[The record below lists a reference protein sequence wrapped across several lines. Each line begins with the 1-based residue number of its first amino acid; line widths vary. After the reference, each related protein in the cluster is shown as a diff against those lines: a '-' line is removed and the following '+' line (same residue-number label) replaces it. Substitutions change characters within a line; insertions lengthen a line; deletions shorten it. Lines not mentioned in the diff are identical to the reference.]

1 MLLIGTNNWK
11 LAVPRKLREGK
22 WNDPIA
28 SKCILGWGLQGSGYA
43 KTAFSMHHCQCN
55 WEEIDKTVKES
66 FNVDSVTPRTLRS
79 IDDEKALQILDST
92 CTKVDGH
99 YQVGLLWRH
108 TNPILPESYNSAM
121 KRLDCLKSKISRE
134 PDLYDKIEL
143 QINNLLEKGYAV
155 EMSSAEMNIKHERVW
170 YLPIFITHNPNKPEK
185 VRLVWDA
192 AAKSHGKSLNDFMV
206 TGPDLLHPLTEVL
219 MAFRVGKIAVC
230 GDIAE
235 MFHQIRIQE
244 ADSHAQRF
252 IWFNKET
259 RAPRI
264 FVMKA
269 MTFGISCAP
278 CIAHYVRDKNAKE
291 YKLKSPRA
299 FEAITEA
306 HYVDDYIDSL
316 ADETEAIKVSLEVR
330 DIHAA
335 GGFNIRNW
343 ASNSPEVLKHLL
355 GDSITL
361 QPAKELG
368 DAEKVLDFTELHTFV
383 DASEFGY
390 AAVCYFRIGKGDD
403 ITISL
408 VAAKSKVAPLKPL
421 SIPRMELLAALTGAR
436 LSQKVR
442 NTRNIKADE
451 HIYWTDSR
459 TVISWLT
466 MDPRNFYA
474 FVMHRVGEI
483 METTNASQ
491 WHWVPTKLNVAD
503 MATKFTSKPNPE
515 EWVNGPHFLRQS
527 RDQWP
532 KQPDVCNFPNVKC
545 DEIRRT
551 VLVMRRTSVKAIPL
565 NVECISDWK
574 RLYRATATFL
584 LKAQQDGF
592 KTELDT
598 LQSSQNITKP
608 SALIGFNVYIDDEGI
623 MRTQGRADSI
633 NQNRDQIVLPKH
645 NHITHLVVK
654 DFHEKNHHMLHEG
667 TINLIRSMYFIPQLR
682 IVYKS
687 VRKSCQI
694 CKNNSAIP
702 EPPQMA
708 SLPPARIAS
717 FERPFTYTGVDFF
730 GPILVT
736 VGRHKEKRWGVIF
749 TCLTLR
755 AVHIEI
761 AYSLDTSSCV
771 MCLTNFMSRR
781 GTPKEIFSDN
791 GTNFRATEKIVKEEL
806 KNIDFGKLVIKYD
819 QIRWR
824 FNPPAA
830 PHMGGAWERLIRSI
844 KLVIKSISPNSN
856 YNDESLRNAL
866 LSAEYVINSR
876 PLTFV
881 SLEAEDDDAL
891 TPNHLLLGSADG
903 YKPTVTT
910 ELNPRQRWCQ
920 AQELADLFWK
930 RWVKEYMPII
940 TRRSKWF
947 PKRSPLAVGDIV
959 IIVDEN
965 LPRNLWPK
973 GRITEVTTAK
983 DGQVRSATI
992 KTQHGIMVRPA
1003 TKIAVLDVLPK
1014 SK

>member
-1 MLLIGTNNWK
+1 
-11 LAVPRKLREGK
+11 
-22 WNDPIA
+22 
-28 SKCILGWGLQGSGYA
+28 
-43 KTAFSMHHCQCN
+43 
-55 WEEIDKTVKES
+55 
-66 FNVDSVTPRTLRS
+66 
-79 IDDEKALQILDST
+79 
-92 CTKVDGH
+92 
-99 YQVGLLWRH
+99 
-108 TNPILPESYNSAM
+108 
-121 KRLDCLKSKISRE
+121 
-134 PDLYDKIEL
+134 
-143 QINNLLEKGYAV
+143 
-155 EMSSAEMNIKHERVW
+155 
-170 YLPIFITHNPNKPEK
+170 
-185 VRLVWDA
+185 
-192 AAKSHGKSLNDFMV
+192 
-206 TGPDLLHPLTEVL
+206 
-219 MAFRVGKIAVC
+219 
-230 GDIAE
+230 
-235 MFHQIRIQE
+235 
-244 ADSHAQRF
+244 
-252 IWFNKET
+252 
-259 RAPRI
+259 
-264 FVMKA
+264 

-408 VAAKSKVAPLKPL
+408 VAAKSKVARLKPL
-421 SIPRMELLAALTGAR
+421 SIPRMKLLAALTGAR

-442 NTRNIKADE
+442 NTRNIKTDE

-527 RDQWP
+527 RNQWP
-532 KQPDVCNFPNVKC
+532 KQPDVCTFQNVKC

-551 VLVMRRTSVKAIPL
+551 VMVMRRTSVKAIPL
-565 NVECISDWK
+565 NVECFSDWK
-574 RLYRATATFL
+574 R

-608 SALIGFNVYIDDEGI
+608 SALIGFNVYVDDAGI

-667 TINLIRSMYFIPQLR
+667 TINLIRNMYFIPQLR

-708 SLPPARIAS
+708 SLPSARIAS

-819 QIRWR
+819 QIKWR

-891 TPNHLLLGSADG
+891 TTNHLLLGSADG

-930 RWVKEYMPII
+930 RCNKQGYK
-940 TRRSKWF
+940 SKNC
-947 PKRSPLAVGDIV
+947 PGLAAGVQV
-959 IIVDEN
+959 
-965 LPRNLWPK
+965 
-973 GRITEVTTAK
+973 
-983 DGQVRSATI
+983 VRSANRI
-992 KTQHGIMVRPA
+992 KKVTLNGVEVKCLVDSGADVSVLRKFIFNKIPNVILEKSESKLRGLGKKITCSVGRFFADVAYAKDLVAEVPVKLRIDPDGEIIPFRQSPSRFAIAEEKDVEKQIDEWVITNCVAFKKTLQWIIYMQDFEFTVEHHPGERLKHIDCHSRYPNRVMLESLEITARLKNVQGKDEMLKAIMEILATRPYEGY
-1003 TKIAVLDVLPK
+1003 KMKGGLVYKDINGNDLFVVP
-1014 SK
+1014 